1 MSYPRKNV
9 EAVTEDYARKR
20 NIHEAERKLRLEEVY
35 SKIPEIKEADIKLAR
50 TGADILHAVFGG
62 TGSSVNE
69 KISEIRR
76 ENLALQK
83 KRADILVSNGYPA
96 DYTSVKYDCE
106 KCHDTGYDGIYMCDC
121 FKKALIMKGFESSG
135 ISNLLKEQNFEA
147 FSLDYYK
154 GEEKIYMEDNYR
166 DLYSFAHNFEN
177 DKRNFLLMGGTG
189 LGKTHLST
197 SVAKVV
203 IEKGYG
209 VVYETAQN
217 IFSDFASDRFKSFNS
232 DYEPSYRKYI
242 DCDLL
247 IIDDLGTEMVS
258 QFSVSC
264 LYNVINTRLNKNLP
278 IIASTNLSGDELRKI
293 YQDRITSRLFGNFYI
308 KLFVGKDVR
317 QQKI

>member
-20 NIHEAERKLRLEEVY
+20 KLHEAESKLRLDEIY
-35 SKIPEIKEADIKLAR
+35 SRIPEIKEIDEELSR
-50 TGADILHAVFGG
+50 TGADIIHAVFGG
-62 TGSSVNE
+62 TGNANE
-69 KISEIRR
+69 KIAEIKK

-83 KRADILVSNGYPA
+83 RRADILVSNGYSA
-96 DYTSVKYDCE
+96 DYTTVKYDCD
-106 KCHDTGYDGIYMCDC
+106 KCRDTGYDGIYMCDC
-121 FKKALIMKGFESSG
+121 FKKALAMKGFESSG

-154 GEEKIYMEDNYR
+154 GDEKVYMEDNYR
-166 DLYSFAHNFEN
+166 DLYDFAHNFGG
-177 DKRNFLLMGGTG
+177 DTRNFLLMGGTG

-203 IEKGYG
+203 IEKGYD

-217 IFSDFASDRFKSFNS
+217 IFSDFASDRFRSSYS
-232 DYEPSYRKYI
+232 DTEPSSEKYL

-247 IIDDLGTEMVS
+247 IIDDLGTEMIS

-264 LYNVINTRLNKNLP
+264 LYNIINTRLNKNLP
-278 IIASTNLSGDELRKI
+278 IIASTNLSGEELRKI

>member
-9 EAVTEDYARKR
+9 EEVTEDYSKKRKL
-20 NIHEAERKLRLEEVY
+20 HEAESRLRLEKVY
-35 SKIPEIKEADIKLAR
+35 SEIPEIKKIDDELRK
-50 TGADILHAVFGG
+50 TGSDVIHAVLGG
-62 TGSSVNE
+62 NDDIDQ
-69 KISEIRR
+69 KISEIKK

-83 KRADILVSNGYPA
+83 KRADILVSKGYSP

-106 KCHDTGYDGIYMCDC
+106 KCRDTGYDGVYMCEC
-121 FKKALIMKGFESSG
+121 FRKALVMKGFESSG
-135 ISNLLKEQNFEA
+135 ISNLLKEQNFES

-154 GEEKIYMEDNYR
+154 DDEKAYMEDNFR
-166 DLYSFAHNFEN
+166 DLYDFAHNFEN
-177 DKRNFLLMGGTG
+177 DKRSFLLMGATG

-203 IEKGYG
+203 IEKGYD

-217 IFSDFASDRFKSFNS
+217 IFSDFASDRFRNS
-232 DYEPSYRKYI
+232 YSDSEPVSDKYLN
-242 DCDLL
+242 CDLL
-247 IIDDLGTEMVS
+247 IMDDLGTEMIS

-264 LYNVINTRLNKNLP
+264 LYNIINTRLNKNLP
-278 IIASTNLSGDELRKI
+278 IIASTNLSSEELRKV